1 MDKKEM
7 IDALEAFSQNV
18 LNVAAEV
25 EAVKKYIQTVID
37 ENTALRLE
45 NSKLRERLKQE
56 DKEEHKPST
65 FGLESLEK
73 IYEDGFHVCHDSY
86 GQRREQD
93 EPCMFCLGMFHRG

>member
-37 ENTALRLE
+37 ENAALRLE
-45 NSKLRERLKQE
+45 NSKLRERLNE
-56 DKEEHKPST
+56 AFKEGTESANY
-65 FGLESLEK
+65 GRESLEK
-73 IYEDGFHVCHDSY
+73 IYEDGFHVCSLSY
-86 GQRREQD
+86 GQRRGSAE
-93 EPCMFCLGMFHRG
+93 ECMLCLEMFDRE